1 MKLLTSQ
8 SLECDTSFYD
18 KPKNRQNK
26 TNYKKYL
33 LLIFF
38 ILLIFGIIFFI
49 ILIFKK
55 EKTYE
60 PNFQN
65 IYNKLKEM
73 ENKIF
78 EENELLKNEINEI
91 NIQNKELKKNE
102 IKIFEENELLK
113 NEINDINTQ
122 NKELKKNEDKIFE
135 ENALLKNE
143 INDINTQ
150 NKELKKNEDK
160 IFEENAL
167 LKNEINDIN
176 LQNQELKKMEGQLL
190 EENNLLKNQINE
202 INLQNKELKELISQK
217 DIKIQSGE
225 YFVDFYSSDIKYMM
239 DSIGWR
245 TFTQHINFDE
255 KYEKNPR
262 VMVSINQLDNNK
274 NKNLRINVFPENID
288 ISGFDI
294 TISTWDDTSIYSVR
308 IDWISF
314 Y

>member
-78 EENELLKNEINEI
+78 EENELLKNEIN
-91 NIQNKELKKNE
+91 
-102 IKIFEENELLK
+102 
-113 NEINDINTQ
+113 
-122 NKELKKNEDKIFE
+122 
-135 ENALLKNE
+135 
-143 INDINTQ
+143 DINTQ

-202 INLQNKELKELISQK
+202 INLQNKELKEIEDRLLEDNNLLKNQINEINLQNKELKELISQK

-239 DSIGWR
+239 DYIGWR